1 MRPKDHNLANHLDEE
16 LTRFNLSVHPL
27 PGISDAKTRKAFVE
41 QILESV
47 HRVEYVHIMRT
58 RDISPKRL
66 DASTDLFDPLKAAQL
81 HKLGGNLDEAFWLVF
96 LSVHFGKH
104 GRTGWTRVRDVYG
117 ALGHS
122 AYWTWHRTTSD
133 IAGFRHWLAEHLHEI
148 RGGFGNHRKYQSLH
162 AYSQT
167 GTGNAVESYV
177 RWVTPPRTH
186 FHMIQDALEAAGDS
200 RRAFRYL
207 YRSMQQVSSFG
218 RIGCFDYLAMLGK
231 MDLASIEPDSTY
243 MSGATGPRIGARL
256 LLGSDKGFS
265 AKSRDMDSIFIHLG
279 DRLGVGMQVLE
290 DAICNWQKSPSKF
303 VPFRG

>member
-1 MRPKDHNLANHLDEE
+1 
-16 LTRFNLSVHPL
+16 
-27 PGISDAKTRKAFVE
+27 
-41 QILESV
+41 
-47 HRVEYVHIMRT
+47 
-58 RDISPKRL
+58 
-66 DASTDLFDPLKAAQL
+66 
-81 HKLGGNLDEAFWLVF
+81 
-96 LSVHFGKH
+96 
-104 GRTGWTRVRDVYG
+104 
-117 ALGHS
+117 
-122 AYWTWHRTTSD
+122 
-133 IAGFRHWLAEHLHEI
+133 
-148 RGGFGNHRKYQSLH
+148 
-162 AYSQT
+162 
-167 GTGNAVESYV
+167 
-177 RWVTPPRTH
+177 
-186 FHMIQDALEAAGDS
+186 MIQDALEAAGDS